1 MAVVLITLKGKTLGR
16 FVTRLRV
23 LISAIPA
30 RCGMFLAL
38 LGHYHCGFHFQP
50 QLPALWRSRKKNK
63 RFCVDATVIGRDLR
77 VAKIYPCPN
86 TAASVNVSSACEI
99 LICVLRNER
108 HWSGYSACFFSRLAF
123 LNLPQKMHKNK
134 KKLGCI
140 RKQRET
146 KLHKNEAFQ
155 AHIAASF
162 SLFRI
167 RGCWNRQTAMP
178 TAIFSYPIFLFDRSF
193 HCIDSLTLILQ

>member
-30 RCGMFLAL
+30 RCGSTTGAL
-38 LGHYHCGFHFQP
+38 SLRVS
-50 QLPALWRSRKKNK
+50 LPATAACFVKEPKKE

-86 TAASVNVSSACEI
+86 TAASINVSSVCEI

-167 RGCWNRQTAMP
+167 RGC
-178 TAIFSYPIFLFDRSF
+178 
-193 HCIDSLTLILQ
+193 